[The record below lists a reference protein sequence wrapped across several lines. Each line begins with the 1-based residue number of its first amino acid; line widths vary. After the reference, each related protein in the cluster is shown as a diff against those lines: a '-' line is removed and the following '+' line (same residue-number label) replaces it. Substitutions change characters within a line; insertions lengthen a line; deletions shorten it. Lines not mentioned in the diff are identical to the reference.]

1 MSDVS
6 SSSTDTLMD
15 PSVVMSIRSLELRA
29 KVVVEGFR
37 TGLNRSPRHGF
48 SVEFSEY
55 RQYAQG
61 DDPRFLDWKL
71 FARTDRSYIR
81 LFEDETNL
89 RCSLIAD
96 FSRSMAFGSV
106 GWTKHDYSRTMAASL
121 AWLLNRQGDAVGL
134 SLFDERL
141 RTVVPERYRPGQ
153 LRRILIT
160 LEEPTSGR
168 DTNPATALEHAAARL
183 PRCGLAVVISDL
195 LAPVEQ
201 LETGLRLLRGIGH
214 DVIVFQVLDPVE
226 LTLAVDGPRLF
237 EDLESSQSLYA
248 DPETARADFQQ
259 RIRDHNAQ
267 VERVCS
273 QLGVSFVRV
282 TTDQPLELVLAGFLH
297 ARNSSHFGSAD
308 SETAAPVDTLDA
320 EAP

>member
-1 MSDVS
+1 VPGFSDQPQTV
-6 SSSTDTLMD
+6 LMD

-29 KVVVEGFR
+29 KVIVQGFR

-89 RCSLIAD
+89 RCFLIAD
-96 FSRSMAFGSV
+96 FSRSMSFGSV
-106 GWTKHDYSRTMAASL
+106 GWSKHDYGRTIAASL
-121 AWLLNRQGDAVGL
+121 AWMLNKQGDAVGL

-141 RTVVPERYRPGQ
+141 RTVVSPRYRPGQ
-153 LRRILIT
+153 LRRILVT

-168 DTNPATALEHAAARL
+168 ETDPATALEHAAARL
-183 PRCGLAVVISDL
+183 PRCGLAVLISDL

-201 LETGLRLLRGIGH
+201 FETGLKLLRGRGH

-226 LTLAVDGPRLF
+226 LSLDIDGPRLF
-237 EDLESSQSLYA
+237 EDLESGRSIYA
-248 DPETARADFQQ
+248 DPETSRSKFQKQ
-259 RIRDHNAQ
+259 INAHNDQ
-267 VERVCS
+267 VESVCTR
-273 QLGVSFVRV
+273 LGAAFVRV
-282 TTDQPLELVLAGFLH
+282 TTDQPLELVLSAFLH
-297 ARNSSHFGSAD
+297 ARRGRPGGAGELDSWQSAGTV
-308 SETAAPVDTLDA
+308 SLGAP
-320 EAP
+320 

>member
-1 MSDVS
+1 MSGPSTQS
-6 SSSTDTLMD
+6 SEALMD

-29 KVVVEGFR
+29 KVIVEGFR

-55 RQYAQG
+55 RQYTQG

-71 FARTDRSYIR
+71 FARSDRSYIR

-89 RCSLIAD
+89 RCYLIAD
-96 FSRSMAFGSV
+96 FSRSMSFGSV
-106 GWTKHDYSRTMAASL
+106 GWTKHDYGRTIAASL

-134 SLFDERL
+134 SLFDEKL
-141 RTVVPERYRPGQ
+141 RTVVPARYRPGQ
-153 LRRILIT
+153 LRRILVT
-160 LEEPTSGR
+160 LEEPTSGQE
-168 DTNPATALEHAAARL
+168 TNPATALEHAAARL

-214 DVIVFQVLDPVE
+214 DVVVFQVLDPVE
-226 LTLAVDGPRLF
+226 LSLDIDGPRLF
-237 EDLESSQSLYA
+237 EDLETQQAVYA
-248 DPETARADFQQ
+248 DPETTREEFQRQ
-259 RIRDHNAQ
+259 IEAHNKQ
-267 VERVCS
+267 VESTCS
-273 QLGVSFVRV
+273 RLGAAFVRV

-297 ARNSSHFGSAD
+297 ARRGRGRAQGAAGALQSPLAD
-308 SETAAPVDTLDA
+308 SGGD
-320 EAP
+320 

>member
-1 MSDVS
+1 MSDVAAHS
-6 SSSTDTLMD
+6 AGSLMD

-29 KVVVEGFR
+29 RVIVDGSR

-89 RCSLIAD
+89 RCFLIAD

-106 GWTKHDYSRTMAASL
+106 GWTKHDYGRTMAASL

-134 SLFDERL
+134 TLFDERL
-141 RTVVPERYRPGQ
+141 RTVVPARYRPGQ
-153 LRRILIT
+153 LRRILVT
-160 LEEPTSGR
+160 LEEPTSGQA
-168 DTNPATALEHAAARL
+168 TSPAAALEHAAARL
-183 PRCGLAVVISDL
+183 PRCGLAVVLSDL
-195 LAPVEQ
+195 LAPIDQ

-214 DVIVFQVLDPVE
+214 DVIVFQILDPVE
-226 LTLAVDGPRLF
+226 LSLDIDGPRLF
-237 EDLESSQSLYA
+237 EDLETQQAVYA
-248 DPETARADFQQ
+248 DPDSARQSYQ
-259 RIRDHNAQ
+259 ERIQAHNRN
-267 VERVCS
+267 VESVCS
-273 QLGVSFVRV
+273 RLGISFARV
-282 TTDQPLELVLAGFLH
+282 TPDQPLELALASFLH
-297 ARNSSHFGSAD
+297 ARRSHGTGPGGSNEPRGSGA
-308 SETAAPVDTLDA
+308 TDA
-320 EAP
+320 GAL